1 MQEARRPLHCGGRGH
16 KLATGASGD
25 EKTEN
30 QEAGGRNMFGSGHS
44 MKIRKGLVILFA
56 GAALAAC
63 SNVPDPQ
70 TVIPDASSYSD
81 TSLTPA
87 AEVLNAGDSIKI
99 IAFGADDLPG
109 DYKLAAN
116 GQLDLGRYG
125 KVDASG
131 LTPRRLEEVI
141 AARLAEKGHPG
152 VRVSVMRDAG

>member
-1 MQEARRPLHCGGRGH
+1 
-16 KLATGASGD
+16 
-25 EKTEN
+25 
-30 QEAGGRNMFGSGHS
+30 
-44 MKIRKGLVILFA
+44 MKIRNGLVILFA

-70 TVIPDASSYSD
+70 MVIPDVSSYSD
-81 TSLTPA
+81 ATLAPA
-87 AEVLNAGDSIKI
+87 PDVLNAGDSIKI

-141 AARLAEKGHPG
+141 AARLAEKGLPG